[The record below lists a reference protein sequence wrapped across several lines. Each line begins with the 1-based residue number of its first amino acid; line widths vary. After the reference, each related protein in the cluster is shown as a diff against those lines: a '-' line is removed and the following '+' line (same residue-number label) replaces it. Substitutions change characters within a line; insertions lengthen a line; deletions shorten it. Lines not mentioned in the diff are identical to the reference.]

1 MKAPKQPAV
10 RYIARLGARSR
21 VVIPKH
27 VRERLCVGPGDLVEF
42 VVRADAVLVRAVRT
56 GAESDPFAAFTEW
69 SGNADARAYREL

>member
-1 MKAPKQPAV
+1 MKTPKQPAV

-21 VVIPKH
+21 VVIPKR

-56 GAESDPFAAFTEW
+56 GTEPDPFAVFTEW
-69 SGNADARAYREL
+69 AGKTDERAFGDL